1 MESIHSRKMPRLA
14 VAALTAACLAAACTS
29 AGATNPASAAPS
41 AGASTS
47 GGSGGFYLRAW
58 TTQALALQYTFGTLP
73 MVTIADGKFFDG
85 MIAIPMIY
93 PGPLYVGVSSRT
105 ITPKG
110 IDEISAE
117 ARNDGLLDGGATFGQ
132 FLPGG
137 MTCHLA
143 MTVAGVSYD
152 LVGAC
157 PDNATPSAAAP
168 GTAAAFA
175 AFWVK
180 LQSLSTTWLASE
192 LGESVPYTPDRLAV
206 LAGPPA
212 DASGPISPTQVP
224 WPLATSFDSFGT
236 PAGSADTRCATVS
249 RSDLSAL
256 LPVVQN
262 ANQLTRF
269 ADSKGVLKSLQVRV
283 LVPGEPAPC

>member
-1 MESIHSRKMPRLA
+1 MPRLA

-47 GGSGGFYLRAW
+47 GGPGGFYLRAW

-73 MVTIADGKFFDG
+73 IVTIADGKFFDG
-85 MIAIPMIY
+85 MIATPMVY
-93 PGPLYVGVSSRT
+93 PGPLYVGMSART

-110 IDEISAE
+110 LDQITAE
-117 ARNDGLLDGGATFGQ
+117 ARNDGLLNGGTTFGQ

-137 MTCHLA
+137 VTCHLA

-157 PDNATPSAAAP
+157 PDNATAAAATP

-175 AFWVK
+175 AFWTK
-180 LQSLSTTWLASE
+180 LQSLAVTWLASE

-206 LAGPPA
+206 LATPPT
-212 DASGPISPTQVP
+212 DAPSAPIQPTQAA
-224 WPLATSFDSFGT
+224 WPLGAFASFGT
-236 PAGSADTRCATVS
+236 AAGSEDVRCATLS
-249 RSDLSAL
+249 GSDLSTL

-269 ADSKGVLKSLQVRV
+269 VDGKGVLKSLQVRV